1 MNKIEHAGPKKG
13 RGGFYGPKRIAKYV
27 SAKRRR
33 REDVVVARD
42 ASVAT
47 EIEPTG
53 ANRR

>member
-1 MNKIEHAGPKKG
+1 MNKIEHAGAKKG

-42 ASVAT
+42 GAVAT
-47 EIEPTG
+47 ESETS
-53 ANRR
+53 ARNRR